1 MPSGVVDAHGAA
13 VEGNAVLG
21 EEEGFGI
28 QAMLHVDEVHGNAAP
43 VHAVLDDGRRH
54 VAARSSAPASV
65 VLQTH
70 RTAVAGRSPRSIAS
84 SIAWKLVPPPEAKTA
99 KRRGA
104 AATGEG
110 TGW

>member
-1 MPSGVVDAHGAA
+1 
-13 VEGNAVLG
+13 
-21 EEEGFGI
+21 
-28 QAMLHVDEVHGNAAP
+28 MLHVDEVHGNAAP

-54 VAARSSAPASV
+54 VVAWRAARSSAPASV